1 MATMATEP
9 DGMGYS
15 RCFIADD
22 ADLEIRELP
31 AELNGKVAFI
41 RVSNGSGL
49 LKKDGSVVIA
59 KRILPKDI
67 LKIRPM

>member
-31 AELNGKVAFI
+31 AELNGKVSFI
-41 RVSNGSGL
+41 RVFQWEWAS
-49 LKKDGSVVIA
+49 KKRMG
-59 KRILPKDI
+59 RW
-67 LKIRPM
+67 